1 MKNIGQTEV
10 FHLLRVH
17 KKKCSEYEA
26 KIVMLLVIN
35 SHKRMVEKKKC
46 KQSPH
51 RNQFE
56 WWMCENRMV
65 FISIKH
71 KVCCHFWTFAMKW
84 MRDMFVFGDCLYF
97 LSSHWFP
104 NWIELFS
111 SMSIFPHV
119 KHFERDWRVN
129 CWKEWEIRRK
139 KSNGSTRISLRIL
152 FASRT
157 STRKQKKRGNNGI
170 EKRWNTLA
178 AIDAKSSWQRA
189 WPNAFYMSKSIVRQ
203 TTQMIW

>member
-1 MKNIGQTEV
+1 
-10 FHLLRVH
+10 
-17 KKKCSEYEA
+17 
-26 KIVMLLVIN
+26 MLLVIN

-46 KQSPH
+46 KQSSH

-157 STRKQKKRGNNGI
+157 STRKQKKKEETTELKRDGI
-170 EKRWNTLA
+170 LSPPSMRNRHDKE
-178 AIDAKSSWQRA
+178 
-189 WPNAFYMSKSIVRQ
+189 PG
-203 TTQMIW
+203 QMRFTCLNL